1 MNGGIFFSNARSKSP
16 AIHNR
21 MIILANSHLMFYLS
35 QNDIFLWILEKY
47 LIMPRF
53 VRIREPSREA
63 WTPKKMIVS
72 DTNKSW
78 QPRREF
84 SSPERNVSPNIP
96 HIYVYGSQDAGSA
109 LKSQTGP
116 PQEGPDKKLSK
127 GEQTSDPKT
136 QNWNVCVT
144 KQKMSSQN
152 LQSVTTNSKRKSL
165 TT

>member
-1 MNGGIFFSNARSKSP
+1 MTIR
-16 AIHNR
+16 R
-21 MIILANSHLMFYLS
+21 LLALA
-35 QNDIFLWILEKY
+35 
-47 LIMPRF
+47 LIVVKPR
-53 VRIREPSREA
+53 VLATISLV
-63 WTPKKMIVS
+63 TLVS

-136 QNWNVCVT
+136 QN
-144 KQKMSSQN
+144 
-152 LQSVTTNSKRKSL
+152 
-165 TT
+165 